1 MAMVIVSGSSTS
13 ATFSYVNWPT
23 ISLLFGFFAKDYV
36 VSIRKETDHASVI
49 VW

>member
-23 ISLLFGFFAKDYV
+23 ISLLFGFF
-36 VSIRKETDHASVI
+36 VI
-49 VW
+49 SAQLRL